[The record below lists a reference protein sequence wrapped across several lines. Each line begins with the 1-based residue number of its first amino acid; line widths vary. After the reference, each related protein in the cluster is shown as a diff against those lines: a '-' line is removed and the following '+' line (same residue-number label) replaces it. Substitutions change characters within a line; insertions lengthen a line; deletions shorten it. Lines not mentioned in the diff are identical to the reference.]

1 MDVLRGSCI
10 GLLLIGGDVARA
22 VFAESASL
30 QNVIEIAKR
39 LQRYPR
45 SADLHPGTCRRVE
58 HPRRDHGHD
67 AGKNLDMDKRAR
79 LPAVHTLDPDLP
91 TEQGM
96 PAVPDD
102 DKLPDMGRMD
112 RRWP

>member
-1 MDVLRGSCI
+1 LCGSCI

-22 VFAESASL
+22 AFAESASL

-45 SADLHPGTCRRVE
+45 SADLHPGAGQSVE

-67 AGKNLDMDKRAR
+67 AGKNLDMDKRSR

-112 RRWP
+112 RRWR